1 MKNII
6 DNINKIR
13 INISI
18 NVLYVWYI
26 INFNVWLFYLLN
38 EFFNVIDILIMNLS
52 IVIIFEVLNF
62 DKIEV
67 KVDF

>member
-13 INISI
+13 TNIST

-26 INFNVWLFYLLN
+26 INFNVWLPYLLN
-38 EFFNVIDILIMNLS
+38 EFFNVIDISIMNSSTVTILEAS
-52 IVIIFEVLNF
+52 NF
-62 DKIEV
+62 DKTEA